1 MGEPDSLLLNV
12 FIYLLVALLA
22 VPAAKRLGLGPV
34 LGYLLAGIFIGPWG
48 LALIRE
54 ANYIELL
61 SSVAT
66 VLMLFLIS
74 LQATPARIRQ
84 LRSMAGSLGFLQ
96 YFISTALIFIVA
108 LLIGLRWHH
117 ALIAG
122 LALSMSSGAIAID
135 AFRDRYPGGSSLS
148 STGNRIL
155 LAQSLLMVPLVV
167 VLPLLA
173 IDAIITQ
180 GSAWPTVLV
189 GVCVLGVFGFIGHRA
204 LGQVFRLVVNVGLDD
219 VFAAFALV
227 LIIGL
232 LLLVQLLQLPVELAA
247 LLAGLLLV
255 RSEYGS
261 AITIA
266 LRPFA
271 GLLAGLFFVSI
282 GLGID
287 FGPFLKKPL
296 ETIALVALLV
306 SVKGWVLRSVLRWSS
321 VPRQQ
326 RIWLAT
332 VLSQAGELGFIILS
346 LVVSYNAM
354 PAKLADQLMMVIA
367 LSMLS
372 TPLLLIFAERRDT
385 LPARQQPNSGLALGE
400 SADSQVIV
408 AGYGRMGSVIAK
420 LLAGNHFRVSAID
433 NKPERFAAL
442 RRDGFIGFYG
452 DALRPDLLKAAGASR
467 ASVLVIAID
476 DSERAADLV
485 RRVKRDYPRMT
496 IIGRAVDST
505 DRDRLVED
513 GADRAYCETFETA
526 LLMGEDVLE
535 LVGVSP
541 LEAQALIES
550 FRDANQTQ

>member
-34 LGYLLAGIFIGPWG
+34 LGYLLAGVFIGPWG

-54 ANYIELL
+54 ADYIQLL

-66 VLMLFLIS
+66 VLMLFLIA
-74 LQATPARIRQ
+74 LQATPARIR
-84 LRSMAGSLGFLQ
+84 LLLGMPGSLGFVQ
-96 YFISTALIFIVA
+96 YAITTLVIFLVA
-108 LLIGLRWHH
+108 LVIGLRWHH

-122 LALSMSSGAIAID
+122 LALSFSSGAISID
-135 AFRDRYPGGSSLS
+135 AFRDRYPGGSSLT
-148 STGNRIL
+148 STGKRIL
-155 LAQSLLMVPLVV
+155 LAQSLMMVPLVV

-173 IDAIITQ
+173 FDAIITQ
-180 GSAWPTVLV
+180 GSAWPSVLI
-189 GVCVLGVFGFIGHRA
+189 GVCVLGVFGFLGHRT

-271 GLLAGLFFVSI
+271 GLLTGLFFVSI

-287 FGPFLKKPL
+287 FGPFLRKPL
-296 ETIALVALLV
+296 ETLALVALLV
-306 SVKGWVLRSVLRWSS
+306 AVKGWVLRSVLRWSS
-321 VPRQQ
+321 VPRRQ
-326 RIWLAT
+326 RVWLAT
-332 VLSQAGELGFIILS
+332 VLSQGGELGFIILS

-367 LSMLS
+367 LSMLT

-385 LPARQQPNSGLALGE
+385 VPARQQPNTGLTLGE

-408 AGYGRMGSVIAK
+408 AGYGRVGSVIAR
-420 LLAGNHFRVSAID
+420 LLESNGFRVSAID

-442 RRDGFIGFYG
+442 RREGFIGFYG
-452 DALRPDLLKAAGASR
+452 DALRPDLLKAAGALR
-467 ASVLVIAID
+467 ASVIVIAID

-485 RRVKRDYPRMT
+485 RRVKRDYPQMS
-496 IIGRAVDST
+496 IISRAFNSAN
-505 DRDRLVED
+505 RDRLVAD

-535 LVGVSP
+535 LVGASP
-541 LEAQALIES
+541 LEAQALTES
-550 FRDANQTQ
+550 FRDSDQSH